1 MIVLKFGGTSLQDA
15 ACIARAGEIVR
26 MQRQKHRVVVV
37 SAIAKA
43 TATLKGAGEL
53 CAQGERDAAGEQVA
67 ALLNVHRDLVGKLGV
82 GQAELTILDELDA
95 FGREIAVILDSVH
108 TLREFSPKTADLVMS
123 DGERMSSRLVAGAWV
138 AQGLPTTLCDAF
150 QIVITDARWG
160 RARPDRQLLRERVHA
175 HLLPAVQ
182 DGKIPVVAGFIGA
195 TPDGTPTTMG
205 FEASDYTGSLLAAAL
220 PAEELQIWT
229 DVSGILTAD
238 NRVVDTARTIPTL
251 CFSEAEE
258 LAELGAKVIHPETVR
273 PLADTEIP
281 IRIRNSREPAEPET
295 TLTPWSQ
302 ETPPALHT
310 IALHRGV
317 SLLRVCLGPNGV
329 KQETFHAFVMEA
341 LARYGVEVKLAT
353 LREREMA
360 VVTMSDTL
368 PPKARQELEGF
379 STLVERGG
387 LAIVSVIGSDLREID
402 NLMSRV
408 FTHTEGVAPWLT
420 AFGASPMS
428 LSLVVD
434 EESAVDL
441 VNALH
446 DGLMEGRGASTGMS
460 GPPLEA
466 SGAST
471 GEER

>member
-15 ACIARAGEIVR
+15 PCIASAGEIVGE
-26 MQRQKHRVVVV
+26 QADKHPVVVV

-43 TATLKGAGEL
+43 TATLKAAGER
-53 CAQGERDAAGEQVA
+53 CAQGERDAAGEQIT
-67 ALLNVHRDLVGKLGV
+67 ALLDLHRDLVAELGV
-82 GQAELTILDELDA
+82 EEAEGTILEELDA
-95 FGREIAVILDSVH
+95 FGEEIGVILDSVH
-108 TLREFSPKTADLVMS
+108 TLREFSPKTADLLMS
-123 DGERMSSRLVAGAWV
+123 YGERMSSRLVVGAW
-138 AQGLPTTLCDAF
+138 AGQGIPTTLCDSF
-150 QIVITDARWG
+150 QIMITDARWG
-160 RARPDRQLLRERVHA
+160 RARPDRHVLQERVLA
-175 HLLPAVQ
+175 HVLPAVQ
-182 DGKIPVVAGFIGA
+182 EGKIPVVAGFIGA

-251 CFSEAEE
+251 RFCEAEE
-258 LAELGAKVIHPETVR
+258 LAELGAKVIHPHTVR
-273 PLADTEIP
+273 PLADTQIP
-281 IRIRNSREPAEPET
+281 ILIRNSREPAEPGT

-302 ETPPALHT
+302 ETSPALHT

-317 SLLRVCLGPNGV
+317 SLLRLCLRPNGV

-368 PPKARQELEGF
+368 PHKARQELEGF
-379 STLVERGG
+379 STLVDRGG

-402 NLMSRV
+402 GVMSRA
-408 FTHTEGVAPWLT
+408 FGHTEGVTPWLT
-420 AFGASPMS
+420 AYGASPMS
-428 LSLVVD
+428 LSLVV
-434 EESAVDL
+434 EEECAIDL

-446 DGLMEGRGASTGMS
+446 AGLLEEGGAPAG
-460 GPPLEA
+460 
-466 SGAST
+466 
-471 GEER
+471 GEI

>member
-15 ACIARAGEIVR
+15 SCIARAGDIVGE
-26 MQRQKHRVVVV
+26 QADKHPVVVV

-43 TATLKGAGEL
+43 TATLKAAGQR
-53 CAQGERDAAGEQVA
+53 CAQGERDAAGEEIA
-67 ALLNVHRDLVGKLGV
+67 TLLDLHRDLVGKLGV
-82 GQAELTILDELDA
+82 AESERTILEELDA
-95 FGREIAVILDSVH
+95 FGQEIGVILDSVH
-108 TLREFSPKTADLVMS
+108 ALREFSPKTADLVMS
-123 DGERMSSRLVAGAWV
+123 YGERMSSRLVVEAWV
-138 AQGLPTTLCDAF
+138 SQGIPATLCDSF

-160 RARPDRQLLRERVHA
+160 RARPHRQLLQERVHA
-175 HLLPAVQ
+175 HVLPAVQ
-182 DGKIPVVAGFIGA
+182 EGKIPVVSGFIGA

-238 NRVVDTARTIPTL
+238 NRVVDTARTIPAL

-258 LAELGAKVIHPETVR
+258 LAELGAKVIHSHTVR
-273 PLADTEIP
+273 PLTDTEIP

-302 ETPPALHT
+302 EGPPELHT

-317 SLLRVCLGPNGV
+317 SMLRICLRPNGV

-341 LARYGVEVKLAT
+341 LARHGVEVKLAT

-360 VVTMSDTL
+360 VVTEANPL

-379 STLVERGG
+379 ATLVEQGA
-387 LAIVSVIGSDLREID
+387 LAIVSLIGSDLREID
-402 NLMSRV
+402 GVMSRA
-408 FTHTEGVAPWLT
+408 FRHMEGVAPWLT
-420 AFGASPMS
+420 AYGASPMS
-428 LSLVVD
+428 FSLVVD
-434 EESAVDL
+434 EECAIDL

-446 DGLMEGRGASTGMS
+446 AGLLEEGGTPAG
-460 GPPLEA
+460 
-466 SGAST
+466 
-471 GEER
+471 GER

>member
-15 ACIARAGEIVR
+15 ACIARAGEIVVA
-26 MQRQKHRVVVV
+26 QADGHPVVVV

-43 TATLKGAGEL
+43 TATLKEAGQRCARGERDGAGE
-53 CAQGERDAAGEQVA
+53 QIN
-67 ALLNVHRDLVGKLGV
+67 ALLDVHRDLVGELALGE
-82 GQAELTILDELDA
+82 AEGTILEELDR
-95 FGREIAVILDSVH
+95 FGQEIGVILDSVH
-108 TLREFSPKTADLVMS
+108 TLREFSPKTADLLMS
-123 DGERMSSRLVAGAWV
+123 YGERMSSRLVAGAW
-138 AQGLPTTLCDAF
+138 AGQGIPTTLCDSF

-160 RARPDRQLLRERVHA
+160 RARPDNEVLRERVQD

-182 DGKIPVVAGFIGA
+182 EGKVPVVAGFIGA

-258 LAELGAKVIHPETVR
+258 LAELGAKVIHPHTVR

-302 ETPPALHT
+302 EGPPALHT

-317 SLLRVCLGPNGV
+317 SLLRICLDPNGV

-360 VVTMSDTL
+360 VVTEVSPL
-368 PPKARQELEGF
+368 PQKARQELEGF
-379 STLVERGG
+379 STLVERES
-387 LAIVSVIGSDLREID
+387 LAIVSVVGSDLREID
-402 NLMSRV
+402 GLMSRA
-408 FTHTEGVAPWLT
+408 FAHTEGVAPWLT

-434 EESAVDL
+434 DECAVDL

-446 DGLMEGRGASTGMS
+446 DGLMEGRGAPTGR
-460 GPPLEA
+460 GEA
-466 SGAST
+466 PT